1 MNAEPPWLP
10 LAAGPDPRDLA
21 LRVAWWRAREAALR
35 SAPPELRALAL
46 AAPSRRAGP
55 DAPGEPPRALPAGVH
70 ELLEPWLPWELLRRE
85 LQALLARWF
94 QPAVL
99 SGEAALDQG
108 ELARAR
114 SWLDARRRLRTL
126 RQVAGPAAL
135 LEALAEPDLA
145 WRLLCEDAAPP
156 AQGAALG
163 RYAARLRALAARLAP
178 APVLRAWDVGAATG
192 EGTWALAAAL
202 LEAGAEQVELQGS
215 DQGPLLVA
223 MATRAARPHD
233 PRAAA
238 ALRAF
243 LAARPALRDPAR
255 ARVAFLRHDVR
266 QGPLGAGLDLV
277 TCHGLLGEG
286 LATRQDVAAALR
298 ACAAALRPG
307 GLLSLADRFRQDR
320 ARAAREWTHEL
331 APGLGLT
338 PTGEAGVWEK
348 ADRT

>member
-1 MNAEPPWLP
+1 MSAEAPWLP
-10 LAAGPDPRDLA
+10 LGAGPEPRALA
-21 LRVAWWRAREAALR
+21 ERVAWWRAREEALR
-35 SAPPELRALAL
+35 RAPAGLRALAL
-46 AAPSRRAGP
+46 PPAPEPGGGAA
-55 DAPGEPPRALPAGVH
+55 PPRALPAGVH
-70 ELLEPWLPWELLRRE
+70 AELEPWLPWALLRRE
-85 LQALLARWF
+85 LQALLAGWF

-99 SGEAALDQG
+99 SGEVALDQG

-114 SWLDARRRLRTL
+114 SWVDARRRLRTL
-126 RQVAGPAAL
+126 RQVPGPAAL
-135 LEALAEPDLA
+135 LESLAAPDLA

-163 RYAARLRALAARLAP
+163 RYSARLSALAARLAP
-178 APVLRAWDVGAATG
+178 AGRVRAWDVGAASG
-192 EGTWALAAAL
+192 EGTWELAAAL
-202 LEAGAEQVELQGS
+202 LEAGAGQVEVQGS
-215 DQGPLLVA
+215 DTGPLLVG
-223 MATRAARPHD
+223 MAARAARPHD
-233 PRAAA
+233 PRATT

-255 ARVAFLRHDVR
+255 VRVSFVRHDVR

-286 LATRQDVAAALR
+286 LATRQDAAAALV

-320 ARAAREWTHEL
+320 ARAAREWTREL